1 MYRDNTLIPTEA
13 VRLAALG
20 ALMEAERGYGDL
32 ASDVRYFVTHIS
44 GPSLDLLGTSLELLQ
59 YEGLVE
65 TIDVAENGVAR
76 NRERDQESVLRITD
90 AGRAIFE
97 ELMLSNVR
105 APMNEVSN
113 LVIALK
119 IRFLHFLTPSARA
132 EQAETLVEMCDT
144 EIVRLLELK
153 KRHGDGHLGA
163 WLDMELTRLG
173 KRLDWFRQL

>member
-20 ALMEAERGYGDL
+20 ALMERDRVYGEL

-65 TIDVAENGVAR
+65 IIDGAKIIDSAKGKAE
-76 NRERDQESVLRITD
+76 STLRITD
-90 AGRAIFE
+90 AGRADFE
-97 ELMLSNVR
+97 ELMVSNVR

-113 LVIALK
+113 LIIALK
-119 IRFLHFLTPSARA
+119 IRFLHFLSSDARI
-132 EQAETLVEMCDT
+132 EQAEMLVEMCET
-144 EIVRLLELK
+144 EIARLTELRK
-153 KRHGDGHLGA
+153 NHGDGHLGD
-163 WLDMELTRLG
+163 WLSMELSRLEN
-173 KRLDWFRQL
+173 RLDWFRAL

>member
-20 ALMEAERGYGDL
+20 ALVEGDCLYATL
-32 ASDVRYFVTHIS
+32 ASDVRHFVTHIS

-59 YEGLVE
+59 LEGLVE
-65 TIDVAENGVAR
+65 TAEAESGG
-76 NRERDQESVLRITD
+76 DQLLRITA
-90 AGRAIFE
+90 AGRAVFE

-119 IRFLHFLTPSARA
+119 IRFLHLLPEDAQA
-132 EQAETLVEMCDT
+132 EQSETLVEMCET
-144 EIVRLLELK
+144 ERARLTELR
-153 KRHGDGHLGA
+153 KRHGDGHLGD
-163 WLDMELTRLG
+163 WLAMELR
-173 KRLDWFRQL
+173 RLDDRIAWFQHL

>member
-20 ALMEAERGYGDL
+20 ALMESERVYGDL

-65 TIDVAENGVAR
+65 VIDSAGGEAE
-76 NRERDQESVLRITD
+76 STLRITD
-90 AGRAIFE
+90 AGRVDFE
-97 ELMLSNVR
+97 ELMVSNVR

-113 LVIALK
+113 LIIALK
-119 IRFLHFLTPSARA
+119 IRFLHFLSPDSRM
-132 EQAETLVEMCDT
+132 EQAEMLVEMCET
-144 EIVRLLELK
+144 EIARLTELRK
-153 KRHGDGHLGA
+153 NHGGGHLGD
-163 WLDMELTRLG
+163 WLAMELTRLEN
-173 KRLDWFRQL
+173 RLDWFRAL

>member
-20 ALMEAERGYGDL
+20 ALVEGDCRYAAL
-32 ASDVRYFVTHIS
+32 SSDVRYFVTHIS

-59 YEGLVE
+59 LEGLLETVDVE
-65 TIDVAENGVAR
+65 TDEHGGK
-76 NRERDQESVLRITD
+76 DQLLRITV
-90 AGRAIFE
+90 AGRAVFE

-119 IRFLHFLTPSARA
+119 IRFLHLLSQNAQA
-132 EQAETLVEMCDT
+132 EQAETLIEMCET
-144 EIVRLLELK
+144 ERARLTELR
-153 KRHGDGHLGA
+153 KRHGDGHLGD
-163 WLDMELTRLG
+163 WLVMELR
-173 KRLDWFRQL
+173 RLDDRITWFQQL

>member
-20 ALMEAERGYGDL
+20 ALVEGDCRYAAL
-32 ASDVRYFVTHIS
+32 ASDVRYFVTHIA

-65 TIDVAENGVAR
+65 TVET
-76 NRERDQESVLRITD
+76 ESDESSGEDHLLRITD
-90 AGRAIFE
+90 AGREIFA

-119 IRFLHFLTPSARA
+119 IRFLHLLPQGAQA
-132 EQAETLVEMCDT
+132 EQAETLVEMCET
-144 EIVRLLELK
+144 EVARLTELQK
-153 KRHGDGHLGA
+153 SHGGGHLGG
-163 WLDMELTRLG
+163 WLDMELR
-173 KRLDWFRQL
+173 RLDDRLAWFRKL

>member
-20 ALMEAERGYGDL
+20 ALVEGDCRYAAL
-32 ASDVRYFVTHIS
+32 ASDVRYFVTHIA

-65 TIDVAENGVAR
+65 TIEAKTDGDAASAE
-76 NRERDQESVLRITD
+76 DHLLRITD
-90 AGRAIFE
+90 AGREVFA

-119 IRFLHFLTPSARA
+119 IRFLHLLPRDAQA
-132 EQAETLVEMCDT
+132 EQAETLVEMCET
-144 EIVRLLELK
+144 EVARLTELR
-153 KRHGDGHLGA
+153 KRHGGGHLGG
-163 WLDMELTRLG
+163 WLDMELR
-173 KRLDWFRQL
+173 RLDDRLAWFRKL

>member
-20 ALMEAERGYGDL
+20 ALVEGDCRYGAL
-32 ASDVRYFVTHIS
+32 ASDVRYFVTHIA

-65 TIDVAENGVAR
+65 TIAAEVDGGAGAALG
-76 NRERDQESVLRITD
+76 EDHLLRITG
-90 AGRAIFE
+90 AGREVFE

-119 IRFLHFLTPSARA
+119 IRFLHLLPPDAQA
-132 EQAETLVEMCDT
+132 EQAETLVEMCET
-144 EIVRLLELK
+144 EVARLTELR
-153 KRHGDGHLGA
+153 KRHGGGHLGG
-163 WLDMELTRLG
+163 WLDMELRRLED
-173 KRLDWFRQL
+173 RLAWFRKL

>member
-20 ALMEAERGYGDL
+20 ALMESERAYGDL

-65 TIDVAENGVAR
+65 TISGADKEAE
-76 NRERDQESVLRITD
+76 STLRITD
-90 AGRAIFE
+90 AGRVDFE
-97 ELMLSNVR
+97 ELMVSNVR

-113 LVIALK
+113 LIIALK
-119 IRFLHFLTPSARA
+119 IRFLHFLSSDARM
-132 EQAETLVEMCDT
+132 EQAEMLVEMCET
-144 EIVRLLELK
+144 EIARLTELRK
-153 KRHGDGHLGA
+153 NHGDGHLGD
-163 WLDMELTRLG
+163 WLAMELTRLEN
-173 KRLDWFRQL
+173 RLDWFRAL